1 MEVSKMNDKI
11 IAEIRKDYI
20 YNLARRGERID
31 GRRADEYRDIKI
43 KTDVIQK
50 AEGSAEVMI
59 GNTRVLVGVKMQ
71 PGEPFSDTPN
81 MGIIIT
87 NVEQVPLASPSFEPG
102 PPDENAIELA
112 RVVDRGIRESNA
124 VDLESLCIK
133 EGEEVWMIFIDVH
146 VLDHDGNLTDASALG
161 AIAALM
167 TTKIPNERFGYGEDT
182 PLKIQNIPIAVTTAD
197 FGTQIFVDPNLEE
210 EHICSSKVTMI
221 FGSSGEFAGI
231 QKTGSG
237 RLNVE
242 KIYNIVEISSKKAEE
257 LREKLLG
264 VIGNGDKKEKGI

>member
-1 MEVSKMNDKI
+1 MNDKI

-31 GRRADEYRDIKI
+31 GRRADEYREVKI
-43 KTDVIQK
+43 ETDVIQK

-71 PGEPFSDTPN
+71 PGEPFPDTPN

-87 NVEQVPLASPSFEPG
+87 NAEQVPLASPSFEPG

-133 EGEEVWMIFIDVH
+133 EGEEVWMIFIDIH
-146 VLDHDGNLTDASALG
+146 VLDHDGNLIDASALG

-167 TTKIPNERFGYGEDT
+167 TAEIPNERFGYGENA
-182 PLKIQNIPIAVTTAD
+182 PLKVQNVPIAVTTVD

-210 EHICSSKVTMI
+210 EQICSSRMTVI
-221 FGSSGEFAGI
+221 FGSSNEIVGI
-231 QKTGSG
+231 QKSGAG
-237 RLNVE
+237 RLSVE
-242 KIYNIVEISSKKAEE
+242 KVYNIVDLSSKKAEE
-257 LREKLLG
+257 LRKKLLG
-264 VIGNGDKKEKGI
+264 VIENGGQKKEGL

>member
-1 MEVSKMNDKI
+1 MNDKI

-31 GRRADEYRDIKI
+31 GRRADEYRDVKI
-43 KTDVIQK
+43 ETNVIGK

-71 PGEPFSDTPN
+71 PGEPFPDTPN

-87 NVEQVPLASPSFEPG
+87 NAEQVPLASPSFEPG

-112 RVVDRGIRESNA
+112 RVVDRGIRESKA

-133 EGEEVWMIFIDVH
+133 EGEEVWMIFIDIH

-167 TTKIPNERFGYGEDT
+167 TTVIPNERFGYGENT
-182 PLKIQNIPIAVTTAD
+182 PLRVQNIPIAVTTAD

-210 EHICSSKVTMI
+210 EHICNSKMTVI
-221 FGSSGEFAGI
+221 FGSSGEIVGI

-237 RLNVE
+237 RLSVE
-242 KIYNIVEISSKKAEE
+242 KIYNIVDLSSRKAEE
-257 LREKLLG
+257 LRKKLLG
-264 VIGNGDKKEKGI
+264 VIGNGHEEKEGL